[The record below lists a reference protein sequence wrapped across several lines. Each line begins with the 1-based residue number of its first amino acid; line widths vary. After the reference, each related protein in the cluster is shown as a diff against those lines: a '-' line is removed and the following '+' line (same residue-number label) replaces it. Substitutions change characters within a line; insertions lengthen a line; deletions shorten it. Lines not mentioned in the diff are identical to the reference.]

1 MKFFKKVNVEE
12 LIKFLKESRVQKFS
26 GCGIE
31 VEFFPD
37 YEAVMKQQ
45 PPPTAE
51 QLKYFATEMN

>member
-1 MKFFKKVNVEE
+1 MSWFKGVNVEE
-12 LIKFLKESRVQKFS
+12 LIQFLKESRVQKFS

-45 PPPTAE
+45 QPTAE
-51 QLKYFATEMN
+51 QLKYFAAEMQ